1 MVSQP
6 EPLERNLALRRPPS
20 MSSRTSITRRHRQNR
35 SHHGGTSSRPQN
47 EFPIF
52 GQTGDIDILIRS
64 GGREQR
70 YLLHRLYLSQCSGFF
85 DAGTSQEWSRAPA
98 AAAPAA
104 AVAHGHDLAVV
115 GEDDASPRPA
125 PSRAFTAPL
134 AGAGRPRWRYEL
146 DDEDDDDEVPMLVQ
160 KVILSL
166 FLWRN

>member
-20 MSSRTSITRRHRQNR
+20 MSSRTSVTRRHRQNR
-35 SHHGGTSSRPQN
+35 SHHGGSSSRPQN

-85 DAGTSQEWSRAPA
+85 DAGTSQEWSRA
-98 AAAPAA
+98 
-104 AVAHGHDLAVV
+104 AHGHDLAVV
-115 GEDDASPRPA
+115 GEEDASARPA
-125 PSRAFTAPL
+125 PSRAFTAPA
-134 AGAGRPRWRYEL
+134 AGPGRPRWRYEL
-146 DDEDDDDEVPMLVQ
+146 DEENDDDEVPMLVQ
-160 KVILSL
+160 KVVLPL
-166 FLWRN
+166 LRRA